1 MPFPIFNR
9 NSLAFCA
16 TLAATLTLFASSLFY
31 NRIEAPLA
39 ILILIAAILLRR
51 QLFTHFD
58 KVKILLIVHTTY
70 AISLL
75 SNGINFGSR
84 TYTSFDFGIS
94 NFATVMMVSF
104 TGVLFYLITKLTNVR
119 NYYTAII
126 FILATILFVYC
137 NLNDGRTFD
146 LTGRYVLTVGFLLT
160 MLSLCY
166 LATFNPSDKYGWII
180 ASVINSFTLF
190 VIFVGIESRAMFLS
204 LLASWAIAILTLRHK
219 IWQKLAYT
227 LFPVVFCIGMIVANS
242 NSESDLSRYNALYS
256 LLKVMGFELSLT
268 EDLQE
273 TDKIQDNS
281 ISTRYLMLKV
291 GLDNALPTWYLGQ
304 GNKAEKEILTKFVGE
319 RFSTLHNLYLSYF
332 LEGGILHLL
341 IGLTFIIAPFVADQ
355 SATKLTL
362 RRKHFCLIMFAC
374 SFMLFES
381 HVQLIGFQ
389 NLYIMYS
396 FLMFSM
402 LEKTAPR
409 TKAVQ

>member
-1 MPFPIFNR
+1 MPFPNFDR
-9 NSLAFCA
+9 NSLAFFA

-58 KVKILLIVHTTY
+58 KVKILLIVHTAY

-75 SNGINFGSR
+75 SNGISFGSR
-84 TYTSFDFGIS
+84 EYTSFDVGIS
-94 NFATVMMVSF
+94 SFATVIMVSF

-119 NYYTAII
+119 NYYPAII

-137 NLNDGRTFD
+137 NLSDGRTFD
-146 LTGRYVLTVGFLLT
+146 LTGRYVLTVGLLLT

-190 VIFVGIESRAMFLS
+190 VVFVGIESRAMLLS

-227 LFPVVFCIGMIVANS
+227 LVPVVFCIGMIVANS
-242 NSESDLSRYNALYS
+242 NSASDLSRYNALYS

-268 EDLQE
+268 EELQE

-281 ISTRYLMLKV
+281 ISTHYLMLKV
-291 GLDNALPTWYLGQ
+291 GLENALPTWYLGQ
-304 GNKAEKEILTKFVGE
+304 GNKSEEQILTKFVGE
-319 RFSTLHNLYLSYF
+319 QFGHLHNLYLSYL

-341 IGLTFIIAPFVADQ
+341 IGLAFIIAPFVAGQ
-355 SATKLTL
+355 SATILTL
-362 RRKHFCLIMFAC
+362 RRKHLCLIMFVC
-374 SFMLFES
+374 SFMMFES
-381 HVQLIGFQ
+381 LMQLTGFQ

-402 LEKTAPR
+402 LEKTA
-409 TKAVQ
+409 KQAKVVE

>member
-1 MPFPIFNR
+1 MPFPNFDR
-9 NSLAFCA
+9 NSLAFFA

-58 KVKILLIVHTTY
+58 KVKILLIVHTAY

-75 SNGINFGSR
+75 SNGISFVSR
-84 TYTSFDFGIS
+84 EYTSFDVGLS
-94 NFATVMMVSF
+94 SFATVIMVSF

-119 NYYTAII
+119 NYYPAII

-137 NLNDGRTFD
+137 NLSDGRTFD
-146 LTGRYVLTVGFLLT
+146 LTGRYVLTVGLLLT

-190 VIFVGIESRAMFLS
+190 VVFVGIESRAMLLS

-227 LFPVVFCIGMIVANS
+227 LVPVVFCIGMIVANS
-242 NSESDLSRYNALYS
+242 NSASDLSRYNALYS

-268 EDLQE
+268 EELQE

-291 GLDNALPTWYLGQ
+291 GLENALPTWYLGQ
-304 GNKAEKEILTKFVGE
+304 GNKSEEQILTKFVGE
-319 RFSTLHNLYLSYF
+319 QFGHLHNLYLSYL

-341 IGLTFIIAPFVADQ
+341 IGLAFIIAPFVAGQ
-355 SATKLTL
+355 SATILTL
-362 RRKHFCLIMFAC
+362 RRKHLCLIMFVC
-374 SFMLFES
+374 SFMMFES
-381 HVQLIGFQ
+381 LMQLTGFQ

-402 LEKTAPR
+402 LEKTA
-409 TKAVQ
+409 KQAKVVE

>member
-1 MPFPIFNR
+1 MPFPNFDR
-9 NSLAFCA
+9 NSLAFFA

-58 KVKILLIVHTTY
+58 KVKILLIVHTAY

-75 SNGINFGSR
+75 SNGISFGSR
-84 TYTSFDFGIS
+84 EYTSFDVGIS
-94 NFATVMMVSF
+94 SFATVIMVSF

-119 NYYTAII
+119 NYYPAII

-146 LTGRYVLTVGFLLT
+146 LTGRYVLTVGLLLT

-190 VIFVGIESRAMFLS
+190 VVFVGIESRAMLLS

-227 LFPVVFCIGMIVANS
+227 LVPVVFCIGMIVANS
-242 NSESDLSRYNALYS
+242 NSASDLSRYNALYS

-268 EDLQE
+268 EELPE

-281 ISTRYLMLKV
+281 IPTRYLMLKV
-291 GLDNALPTWYLGQ
+291 GLENALPTWYLGQ
-304 GNKAEKEILTKFVGE
+304 GNKSEEQILTKFVGE
-319 RFSTLHNLYLSYF
+319 QFSHLHNLYLSYL

-341 IGLTFIIAPFVADQ
+341 IGLAFIIAPFVAGQ
-355 SATKLTL
+355 SATILTL
-362 RRKHFCLIMFAC
+362 RRKHLCLIMFVC
-374 SFMLFES
+374 SFMMFES
-381 HVQLIGFQ
+381 LMQLTGFQ

-402 LEKTAPR
+402 LEKTA
-409 TKAVQ
+409 KQAKVVE

>member
-1 MPFPIFNR
+1 MPFPNFDR
-9 NSLAFCA
+9 NSLAFFA

-58 KVKILLIVHTTY
+58 KVKILLIVHTAY

-75 SNGINFGSR
+75 SNGISFGSR
-84 TYTSFDFGIS
+84 EYTSFDVGIS
-94 NFATVMMVSF
+94 SFATVIMVSF

-119 NYYTAII
+119 NYYPAII

-137 NLNDGRTFD
+137 NLSDGRTFD
-146 LTGRYVLTVGFLLT
+146 LTGRYVLTVGLLLT

-190 VIFVGIESRAMFLS
+190 VVFVGIESRAMLLS

-227 LFPVVFCIGMIVANS
+227 LVPVVFCIGMIVANS
-242 NSESDLSRYNALYS
+242 NSASDLSRYNALYS

-268 EDLQE
+268 EELQE
-273 TDKIQDNS
+273 TDKIQDYS

-291 GLDNALPTWYLGQ
+291 GLENALPTWYLGQ
-304 GNKAEKEILTKFVGE
+304 GNKSEEQILTKFVGE
-319 RFSTLHNLYLSYF
+319 QFGHLHNLYLSYL

-341 IGLTFIIAPFVADQ
+341 IGLAFIIAPFVAGQ
-355 SATKLTL
+355 SATILTL
-362 RRKHFCLIMFAC
+362 RRKHLCLIMFVC
-374 SFMLFES
+374 SFMMFES
-381 HVQLIGFQ
+381 LMQLTGFQ

-402 LEKTAPR
+402 LEKTA
-409 TKAVQ
+409 KQAKVVE

>member
-1 MPFPIFNR
+1 MPFPNFNR
-9 NSLAFCA
+9 NSLAFFA

-58 KVKILLIVHTTY
+58 KVKILLIVHTAY

-75 SNGINFGSR
+75 SNGISFGSR
-84 TYTSFDFGIS
+84 EYTSFDVGIS
-94 NFATVMMVSF
+94 SFATVIMVSF

-119 NYYTAII
+119 NYYPAII

-146 LTGRYVLTVGFLLT
+146 LTGRYVVTVGLLLT

-190 VIFVGIESRAMFLS
+190 VVFVGIESRAMLLS

-227 LFPVVFCIGMIVANS
+227 LVPVVFCIGMIVANS
-242 NSESDLSRYNALYS
+242 NSASDLSRYNALYS

-268 EDLQE
+268 EELQE

-291 GLDNALPTWYLGQ
+291 GLENALPTWYLGQ
-304 GNKAEKEILTKFVGE
+304 GNKSEEQILTKFVGE
-319 RFSTLHNLYLSYF
+319 QFGHLHNLYLSYL

-341 IGLTFIIAPFVADQ
+341 IGLAFIIAPFVAGQ
-355 SATKLTL
+355 SATILTL
-362 RRKHFCLIMFAC
+362 RRKHLCLIMFVC
-374 SFMLFES
+374 SFMMFES
-381 HVQLIGFQ
+381 LMQLTGFQ

-402 LEKTAPR
+402 LEKTANQA
-409 TKAVQ
+409 KVVE